1 MKRLRSSIESYLNA
15 VAQGGAQTEVNAA
28 IITLLGLLQRCCI
41 LSFEAVFC
49 RVHQLLRF
57 SGQTKNQR
65 HRRSLISIS
74 FGQRKMN
81 AVFA

>member
-28 IITLLGLLQRCCI
+28 IITLLGLLQRGCI
-41 LSFEAVFC
+41 LSFEAFVC

-57 SGQTKNQR
+57 SGQTKTNGTDGR
-65 HRRSLISIS
+65 LFPSVLAS
-74 FGQRKMN
+74 GK
-81 AVFA
+81 